1 MSSGEGIF
9 MVELG
14 GVDGDDVARAFEAA
28 RVRRV
33 RAMRLT
39 IAGHHRPT
47 ADFANL
53 VIAELSRSP
62 TIERLVLHHP
72 GLVTRF
78 LVSSIVLAA
87 PTVHVVAE
95 TGIEARQG
103 ANASPPSSPVPDPQA
118 EGAGGRASS
127 LRWITAEI
135 GGDLA
140 ELDELFSRAQTVG
153 ARGLV
158 LVLRVDRPL
167 DAALRDA
174 MTDRLHQATW
184 LRALALV
191 HAGAAVGFL
200 ASTLSLRAAH
210 VRVRSFPT
218 IGEAEAMLRGM

>member
-1 MSSGEGIF
+1 MIAAEGVF
-9 MVELG
+9 TLDLDGVEA
-14 GVDGDDVARAFEAA
+14 DDVARAFEAA

-33 RAMRLT
+33 RAVRLV
-39 IAGHHRPT
+39 IAGHHRPS
-47 ADFANL
+47 AGFAQH

-62 TIERLVLHHP
+62 TIERLLLHHP

-87 PTVHVVAE
+87 PAVTVVAE
-95 TGIEARQG
+95 TGVE
-103 ANASPPSSPVPDPQA
+103 SPPDAAALPVSSPALDREA
-118 EGAGGRASS
+118 EGVGNRAPP
-127 LRWITAEI
+127 LRWITGEL

-140 ELDELFSRAQTVG
+140 EIDELFARARTVG

-158 LVLRVDRPL
+158 IVLRVDRPL

-191 HAGAAVGFL
+191 HTGAAVGFL

-218 IGEAEAMLRGM
+218 IAEAEATLRGM